1 MPKNLTVPISLTGN
15 ISSRPRSTYTGLM
28 KKLIFG
34 LCLVASLSAEAK
46 LLQIIHTNDLHS
58 YFKGY
63 KDGHGGYA
71 KLKVKIDE
79 LRADAIER
87 GIEVLQLDGGDF
99 GEGTSFFMSREG
111 SASVEALGMLGTD
124 ISVIGNHDH
133 MLGGKTLS
141 DQIKKANVKTK
152 FVSANLVPT
161 PEMNLNG
168 VVTPTVDISK
178 AGISIR
184 VIGLST
190 AEAHFQYPLLP
201 GFILPAVPVGT
212 ALADEARKQGKE
224 LIIALTHI
232 GQKADKDLAKKSS
245 EIDLIVGGHSHTR
258 LEEVVYVKNKKNKNV
273 PIVQA
278 GAHGLV
284 VGSLLIDVKDNG
296 ELEVISYKLHEILP
310 PMPEDQQMVEFVA
323 EAAHDRNQ
331 YFGGRWEEIIGYTSI
346 PLSGYNNGVNPT
358 RASCW
363 GEHMAKM
370 SQEASGAD
378 LSIHLAQFE
387 GLALEPG
394 QISFGDMI
402 ENFPHFRNYGD
413 PGWEISTVK
422 VSGKALKVILKA
434 VINFKEMGVN
444 FYGMHYRVFKIP
456 SFIPF
461 IGSKEYAFGLRVNG
475 KKIDNKAQYT
485 VAFPSEIGHALKLSL
500 PQAARKLI
508 PELKNSGHYYWHVME
523 DYIKENSPIQ
533 CLNEKQAPILAPDL
547 D

>member
-1 MPKNLTVPISLTGN
+1 
-15 ISSRPRSTYTGLM
+15 M

-63 KDGHGGYA
+63 KDGRGGYA

-79 LRADAIER
+79 LRARAQSQ

-111 SASVEALGMLGTD
+111 SASIEALGMLGTD
-124 ISVIGNHDH
+124 IAVIGNHDH
-133 MLGGKTLS
+133 MLGGKILS
-141 DQIKKANVKTK
+141 EQIKKANVPTR
-152 FVSANLVPT
+152 FISANLVQT
-161 PEMNLNG
+161 PEMNLGNL
-168 VVTPTVDISK
+168 VTPVADISK

-201 GFILPAVPVGT
+201 GFILPAVPVGV
-212 ALADEARKQGKE
+212 ALADVARKNGKE
-224 LIIALTHI
+224 LVIALTHI
-232 GQKADKDLAKKSS
+232 GQKSDINLAKKSS

-258 LEEVVYVKNKKNKNV
+258 LEEVLYVKNKKNKNI

-278 GAHGLV
+278 GSHGLV
-284 VGSLLIDVKDNG
+284 VGSLLIDLKDDG
-296 ELEVISYKLHEILP
+296 SLEIVDYKLHEILP
-310 PMPEDQQMVEFVA
+310 PMEEDQKMAHFVT
-323 EAAHDRNQ
+323 EATHDRNQ
-331 YFGGRWEEIIGYTSI
+331 YFGGRWDEIIGETLI
-346 PLSGYNNGVNPT
+346 PLSGYKNGMNPT
-358 RASCW
+358 KASCW

-378 LSIHLAQFE
+378 LAIHLAQFE

-394 QISFGDMI
+394 QVTFGDMI

-413 PGWEISTVK
+413 PGWEISTIQ
-422 VSGKALKVILKA
+422 VSGKALKIILKA
-434 VINFKEMGVN
+434 VINLQDLGVN
-444 FYGMHYRVFKIP
+444 FYGMHYRAFKIP

-461 IGSKEYAFGLRVNG
+461 IGSKQYAYGLRVNG
-475 KKIDNKAQYT
+475 KKINNKTQYT
-485 VAFPSEIGHALKLSL
+485 VAFPSEIGHALKLTL
-500 PQAARKLI
+500 PKAARKHI
-508 PELKNSGHYYWHVME
+508 PELKNTGEYYWHVME
-523 DYIKENSPIQ
+523 EYLKTNSPIQ
-533 CLNEKQAPILAPDL
+533 CLNTKQTPILAPDL